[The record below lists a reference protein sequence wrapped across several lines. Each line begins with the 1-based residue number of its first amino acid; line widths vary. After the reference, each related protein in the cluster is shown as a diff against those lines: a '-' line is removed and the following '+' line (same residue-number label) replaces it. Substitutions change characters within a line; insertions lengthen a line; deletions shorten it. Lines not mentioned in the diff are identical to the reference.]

1 MRNIQPFNGFAPM
14 QDIERLLNKMFPKNS
29 ALVLI
34 LLHARK
40 LDGRFY
46 LSGGLWSVLWP
57 GSTIPAVFPKTMKCL
72 SVLHKLFAPL
82 LPSALYSSGFSLL
95 VQLLTI
101 RQSVD
106 RCLYEFGK
114 QISEGGLDALAVYS
128 TLFYRAAFHSADEL
142 RFFRKHINKLNCLFS
157 SELCH
162 GHVLSEDEL
171 EELTDEIDLIN
182 QKLK

>member
-1 MRNIQPFNGFAPM
+1 MSEFYKLKYHV
-14 QDIERLLNKMFPKNS
+14 IE
-29 ALVLI
+29 A
-34 LLHARK
+34 
-40 LDGRFY
+40 FY
-46 LSGGLWSVLWP
+46 EY
-57 GSTIPAVFPKTMKCL
+57 IIAENF
-72 SVLHKLFAPL
+72 
-82 LPSALYSSGFSLL
+82 
-95 VQLLTI
+95 TI

>member
-1 MRNIQPFNGFAPM
+1 MSEFYKLKYYV
-14 QDIERLLNKMFPKNS
+14 IE
-29 ALVLI
+29 A
-34 LLHARK
+34 
-40 LDGRFY
+40 FY
-46 LSGGLWSVLWP
+46 EY
-57 GSTIPAVFPKTMKCL
+57 IIAENF
-72 SVLHKLFAPL
+72 
-82 LPSALYSSGFSLL
+82 
-95 VQLLTI
+95 TI

-128 TLFYRAAFHSADEL
+128 TLSYRAAFHSADEL
-142 RFFRKHINKLNCLFS
+142 RFFRKQINKLNCLFS

-162 GHVLSEDEL
+162 VLSGDEL

>member
-1 MRNIQPFNGFAPM
+1 MSEFYKLKYYV
-14 QDIERLLNKMFPKNS
+14 IE
-29 ALVLI
+29 A
-34 LLHARK
+34 
-40 LDGRFY
+40 FY
-46 LSGGLWSVLWP
+46 EY
-57 GSTIPAVFPKTMKCL
+57 IIAENF
-72 SVLHKLFAPL
+72 
-82 LPSALYSSGFSLL
+82 
-95 VQLLTI
+95 TI

-106 RCLYEFGK
+106 RCLYEFGT

-162 GHVLSEDEL
+162 VLSGDEL

-182 QKLK
+182 QRLK